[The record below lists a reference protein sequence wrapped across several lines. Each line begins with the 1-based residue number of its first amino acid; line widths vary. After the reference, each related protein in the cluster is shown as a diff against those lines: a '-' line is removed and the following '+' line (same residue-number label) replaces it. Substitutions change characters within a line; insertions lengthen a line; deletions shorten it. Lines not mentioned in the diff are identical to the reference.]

1 MLFVYLETCFFS
13 GGFLACPNKKTSK
26 VEVCLDKT
34 NGHSCLGIVCQPAN
48 VWSPVVEINE
58 FEVLSYSTAPAN
70 EMAAF

>member
-1 MLFVYLETCFFS
+1 MLFVLRPVFFF

-26 VEVCLDKT
+26 VKVCLDKT
-34 NGHSCLGIVCQPAN
+34 NGHSCPGIVCRPAN
-48 VWSPVVEINE
+48 VWSPVVEIDE